1 MKMGRCM
8 VKSCTEID
16 KRIEQYRHLLSLT
29 ILPADREIID
39 RLIDQLREERTRLHE
54 NPQ

>member
-1 MKMGRCM
+1 MGRGMCE
-8 VKSCTEID
+8 SCTEID
-16 KRIEQYRHLLSLT
+16 KRIEQYRHLLPLA

-39 RLIDQLREERTRLHE
+39 RLIERLREERTRSHE